1 MYQLQRDLKVSP
13 LLCCMEG
20 NVLVLME
27 EPHVEDSHK
36 EGADLQ
42 VLVKRYKEDNFG
54 QSLIKVERKDEVL
67 FSTRKRDDSI
77 PHGSENKIP
86 YSSIDWVDRDT
97 FGVKNVGG
105 EEFNFCNKFFVVT
118 DIVLTCEQQQ
128 RFNLQPLDS
137 FHTYTHELNSKFFVL
152 EEFWD

>member
-1 MYQLQRDLKVSP
+1 MYQIQRDLKVSP

-20 NVLVLME
+20 NVLGLME
-27 EPHVEDSHK
+27 EPHVEDNHK

-77 PHGSENKIP
+77 PHGSEK
-86 YSSIDWVDRDT
+86 
-97 FGVKNVGG
+97 K
-105 EEFNFCNKFFVVT
+105 KFL
-118 DIVLTCEQQQ
+118 IH
-128 RFNLQPLDS
+128 PLIGWIE
-137 FHTYTHELNSKFFVL
+137 TPL
-152 EEFWD
+152 E